1 MKFFSRI
8 FLISLFLTAFP
19 LAAQSSLDVYEDM
32 LSRAGFAENWEIR
45 EKYRTSVMAPFYTV
59 MHVPAAESSQII
71 TEEAVRFELRRAET
85 SFYLLFLNEQKGK
98 FPTLGRGNWIIKRD
112 IRTGDFEQAK
122 IFLQNDADTFVR
134 IFPGENRSYLDIY
147 LYGHQIYQNI
157 PVSVAFDELVLS
169 PFARILSLTQNTID
183 WNRLLTDRTYEE
195 WALLKDLSFALEKGT
210 ASLEYVDDGAMNREG
225 EWVYIESG
233 EPQREA
239 PPGVNCSGF
248 VKWAADGFFTGAPY
262 GREDFLSIA
271 ELAQPPE
278 DEARGESSWTKN
290 FDYRDPRFGLDWT
303 RNISVV
309 LRKAL
314 TGLDTT
320 WKDTDVDRVP
330 FYDYKTDVGYPAAEL
345 DTILYLLAVDRPGR
359 IYWGAVSSTFRP
371 EGEAVTLWQYYH
383 TALFVPR
390 FTGEGDFRCDVFQ
403 SGEWTTLELF
413 QDSYSGDWVHF
424 SWSDGLQPFTAPPV
438 P

>member
-233 EPQREA
+233 EPQRET

-271 ELAQPPE
+271 ELAQTPE

-330 FYDYKTDVGYPAAEL
+330 F
-345 DTILYLLAVDRPGR
+345 
-359 IYWGAVSSTFRP
+359 
-371 EGEAVTLWQYYH
+371 
-383 TALFVPR
+383 
-390 FTGEGDFRCDVFQ
+390 
-403 SGEWTTLELF
+403 
-413 QDSYSGDWVHF
+413 
-424 SWSDGLQPFTAPPV
+424 
-438 P
+438 